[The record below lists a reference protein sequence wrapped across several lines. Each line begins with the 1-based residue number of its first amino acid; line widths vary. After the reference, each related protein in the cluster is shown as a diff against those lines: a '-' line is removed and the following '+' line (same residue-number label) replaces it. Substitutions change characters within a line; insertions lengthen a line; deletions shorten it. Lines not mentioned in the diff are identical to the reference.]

1 MRSITRQ
8 EESADKE
15 KVTFT
20 AEESRW
26 SLLRRMAA
34 CLRQNQDQEEH
45 LRPRLWLRTIGSV
58 IRWIEMAAVSIC
70 TMNVAGCSGDTRL
83 MMPSLQHI
91 VTTRIRSMSFH
102 SPFLPSRYVK
112 SEHFTG
118 LGEYLPVP
126 NLRLWYANVPSPPL
140 WSDPAA
146 SGETSPDTDEITF
159 PDGGLFY
166 LCH

>member
-1 MRSITRQ
+1 MQSTTSQ
-8 EESADKE
+8 KWVVLK

-20 AEESRW
+20 GEGSRW
-26 SLLRRMAA
+26 RRRMSLF
-34 CLRQNQDQEEH
+34 LRQYQDQEEDPQLPLH
-45 LRPRLWLRTIGSV
+45 QIGSV

-112 SEHFTG
+112 SKHFTG

-126 NLRLWYANVPSPPL
+126 NLRLWYANVPGPPL